1 MLQLALAYPIGSLCL
16 GLSVRLRFFRSSW
29 NTYCKSPSLRN
40 NRGVANSA
48 GHMPLCLV
56 MLCNAQSAIW
66 PTWTEPFLV
75 PRSVPMIRVDLLGGT
90 YTICTIYYCQSM
102 RNMSVAARSD
112 RMSRIRLLK
121 WDLLFW
127 TFGHSTLKLFD
138 LGVSGWCGQIVWLTR
153 PVNETN
159 KVPQARSGSHM
170 KDKCYNLSAL
180 CTVLLNPNS
189 LYFVYFCYAFCL
201 LFLNLFV
208 NLFCYIEVQHSLP
221 VRSSGLGL
229 LLLGI
234 ASDSLGLLFVGMAVW
249 APCSQCWN
257 SVMALLES
265 VWNITMTK

>member
-1 MLQLALAYPIGSLCL
+1 
-16 GLSVRLRFFRSSW
+16 
-29 NTYCKSPSLRN
+29 
-40 NRGVANSA
+40 
-48 GHMPLCLV
+48 
-56 MLCNAQSAIW
+56 
-66 PTWTEPFLV
+66 
-75 PRSVPMIRVDLLGGT
+75 
-90 YTICTIYYCQSM
+90 
-102 RNMSVAARSD
+102 
-112 RMSRIRLLK
+112 
-121 WDLLFW
+121 
-127 TFGHSTLKLFD
+127 
-138 LGVSGWCGQIVWLTR
+138 
-153 PVNETN
+153 
-159 KVPQARSGSHM
+159 M

-265 VWNITMTK
+265 V